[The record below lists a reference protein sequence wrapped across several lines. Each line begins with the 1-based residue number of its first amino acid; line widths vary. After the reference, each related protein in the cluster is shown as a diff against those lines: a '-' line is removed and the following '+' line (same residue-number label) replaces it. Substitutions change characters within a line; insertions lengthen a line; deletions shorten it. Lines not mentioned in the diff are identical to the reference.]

1 MGSNRRRLRRR
12 ATGLGRGRLE
22 SDSLPIGMN
31 CEPEQPVIG
40 ELSQSDHVPCSS
52 SVGVRICLFITK
64 VARSF
69 LFVLFLG
76 RYDREA
82 I

>member
-12 ATGLGRGRLE
+12 ATGLGHGRLE

-52 SVGVRICLFITK
+52 SVGVRICSLHNEGSEI
-64 VARSF
+64 VSICS
-69 LFVLFLG
+69 VL
-76 RYDREA
+76 RK